1 MIPVRRAA
9 CGRQIPVFVFY
20 RCGYLS
26 NGVRRDID
34 GVLCS
39 WSARLVDC
47 NKANVKSENHLLDG
61 LS

>member
-9 CGRQIPVFVFY
+9 CGRQIPVFMFY
-20 RCGYLS
+20 RRGYLS
-26 NGVRRDID
+26 NGVGGDID

-39 WSARLVDC
+39 WSAHLADC
-47 NKANVKSENHLLDG
+47 NKADVKSENRLLDG